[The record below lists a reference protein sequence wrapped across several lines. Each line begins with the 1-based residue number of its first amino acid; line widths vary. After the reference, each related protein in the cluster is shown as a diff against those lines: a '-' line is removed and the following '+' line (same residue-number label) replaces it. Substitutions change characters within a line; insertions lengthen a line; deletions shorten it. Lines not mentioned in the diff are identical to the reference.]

1 MFTAVGSVT
10 VYVEDQDR
18 AKDFYVN
25 TLGWK
30 LWDDTPLY
38 PGADRRWVSVA
49 PDGAYTTIVLLK
61 LDEPSAHYAAT
72 LGKAQALTIH
82 VTDLQAVYDRL
93 SAKGVQFSGP
103 PEVQPWGTFTTLI
116 DSEGNGLMLIERPK
130 G

>member
-10 VYVEDQDR
+10 VYVADQDR

-30 LWDDTPLY
+30 LWDDQPLY
-38 PGADRRWVSVA
+38 PGATNRWIAVA
-49 PDGAYTTIVLLK
+49 PEGAYTTIVLLA

-72 LGKAQALTIH
+72 LGKSQALTIH
-82 VTDLQAVYDRL
+82 VTDLQAVYEQL

-103 PEVQPWGTFTTLI
+103 PQAQPWGTFTTLI
-116 DSEGNGLMLIERPK
+116 DSEGNGLMLIERPTA
-130 G
+130 

>member
-1 MFTAVGSVT
+1 MFVAIGSTT

-30 LWDDTPLY
+30 LWDDVPLF
-38 PGADRRWVSVA
+38 PGADRRWLSVA
-49 PDGAYTTIVLLK
+49 PEGAFTTIALLK
-61 LDEPSAHYAAT
+61 LDEPSAHYAST
-72 LGKAQALTIH
+72 MGKAQALTIQ
-82 VTDLQAVYDRL
+82 VTDLPALYERL
-93 SAKGVQFSGP
+93 SAKGVRFSGP

-116 DSEGNGLMLIERPK
+116 NSEGNGLMLIERPK